1 MRISD
6 EYRLSQYRDL
16 GRLSENKN
24 IRLKRRDAD
33 GKICVEKHVSGEM
46 IHIYRFLQE
55 HSDVHI
61 PEIYECIEDGENLV
75 IIEEYIEG
83 QTLEAILKEKDF
95 DEAHAA
101 EIIIELCAGL
111 KPLHHASPPI
121 ICRDLKP
128 ENIMIN
134 NRAEVKIVDF
144 DIARSVQ
151 KDKKRDTTLMGTA
164 GYAAPEQFGFSQTDN
179 RTDIYALGVLLNY
192 MLVKQFP
199 VEQMAE
205 GDLMPVIQKCTRMD
219 REQRYQSVE
228 ELEQDV
234 RKLTGMPPRIP
245 VANEWNRRD
254 KDVKKQLSGFIPP
267 GFRRKKPIHMISAAA
282 GYLFLICLCFTLE
295 LTQDNVPLTGGKLWF
310 ERTLIFLS
318 QITMVLLAWNYR
330 RWRDQLP
337 LIKSGNIPIRI
348 VGFILTE
355 FILLV
360 IAAFVCAVL
369 EPILF

>member
-24 IRLKRRDAD
+24 IRLKRRDED

-46 IHIYRFLQE
+46 LHIYRFLQE
-55 HSDVHI
+55 HSEVHI
-61 PEIYECIEDGENLV
+61 PEIYECIEDGGNLV
-75 IIEEYIEG
+75 IIEEYIDG
-83 QTLEAILKEKDF
+83 QTLEEILKVKDF
-95 DEAHAA
+95 DEAQAA

-192 MLVKQFP
+192 MLVKKFP
-199 VEQMAE
+199 VEQVAE
-205 GDLMPVIQKCTRMD
+205 SNLMPVIQKCTRMD

-234 RKLTGMPPRIP
+234 RKLMGIP
-245 VANEWNRRD
+245 EENEWNRRE
-254 KDVKKQLSGFIPP
+254 KDVKKQLSGYIPP
-267 GFRRKKPIHMISAAA
+267 GFRRRKPVHMIAAAA

-318 QITMVLLAWNYR
+318 QIAMVFLAWNYR
-330 RWRDQLP
+330 GGRDQIP
-337 LIKSGNIPIRI
+337 LVKSRNIPIRI
-348 VGFILTE
+348 IGFILTE
-355 FILLV
+355 FILL
-360 IAAFVCAVL
+360 ITAAFVCAVL
-369 EPILF
+369 EPVLF